1 MKRPVVLI
9 VEDCPNDLAL
19 LMLAIEKAGVPFETA
34 VATDGQE
41 ALDWLFRK
49 GAHEDRDEEVYPAL
63 VLMDLKLPR
72 LSGLDV
78 LRALRQEPRGWLTPV
93 VAMTTSE
100 MPSDIQKAYAFGANA
115 YVQKPMDFNG
125 LVRLVEALRAFW
137 LSFNV
142 IHPMM
147 R

>member
-1 MKRPVVLI
+1 MRRPVVLI

-19 LMLAIEKAGVPFETA
+19 LQLAIEESRASFASV
-34 VATDGQE
+34 VVTDGQE

-49 GAHEDRDEEVYPAL
+49 GAHAEREEGIYPAL
-63 VLMDLKLPR
+63 VLLDLNLPL

-78 LRALRQEPRGWLTPV
+78 LRTIRGDPRGSLVPV

-100 MPSDIQKAYAFGANA
+100 MPSDIQMAYGAGANA
-115 YVQKPMDFNG
+115 YVQKPMNFAS
-125 LVRLVEALRAFW
+125 LVKLVESLQAFW

-142 IHPMM
+142 IHPML